1 MAEREGSMLQ
11 YWKKF
16 DLQRLQ
22 RELSATATELANR
35 QEASEQSRKRLIEQS
50 REFKRSAPE
59 DLKRLVAPLLK
70 SFQAEID
77 SLLWRSKEAEA
88 AFLGLYKRVAD
99 APADPAV
106 QLERLEETLERLQD
120 VEAESQVLRDALERE
135 ADHQRQDEHSERKL
149 RDSQVELSAKVADA
163 ERRVQD
169 LHAAVERTRDEVAA
183 LKSKRLDRVAVN
195 GNSAEQPD
203 CAETDDSRQQEDA
216 ERMEEGRGTEE
227 LEEEEEEEEEEEGA
241 MPEEPSCP
249 GGQPAV
255 PAPSTSRNL
264 EMEVLKKEGE
274 ISWLMGEIRRL
285 QAALVK
291 LRETSTAQILQ
302 MEAQLQERN
311 RRIQKLEE
319 KLQGRT
325 NCEIKSEI
333 NAMETDGLATS
344 GITVSRVVS
353 RPLDDLFRIQKV
365 RAPVMA
371 SEPSHIL
378 DGDTRG
384 SFGREENGSVGSR
397 CPSELSSCVTPQ
409 PGHASGEAETPLYP
423 QPAAALGLA
432 AGLGLGLGLSPDLV
446 PSLFPG
452 SAQQLPISAGGG
464 GGIGGSSVA
473 SSAVAAAAAV
483 RSLGT
488 FFPVQLLHSMYAA
501 KAAQEASSG
510 APGGGGGTSGG
521 GGGIG
526 SSSAATVATS
536 SLLYHQPGLYGPPS
550 ASPPA
555 VLSPGVARPGSARS
569 GSSPPPPPLPPPA
582 VMSPGL
588 LRNGVAAGQAE
599 CASGASSSSGGGGG
613 SAGLAGELDE
623 QDVDTTEL
631 ARQVKEQLLKHNI
644 GQRVFGHYVLGL
656 SQGSV
661 SEILARPKPWSKLTV
676 KGKEPFLKMKQ
687 FLSDEQNV
695 LALRA
700 IQVKQRGS
708 ITPRIKTPESGS
720 DEAIKSILEQA
731 KKEIQAQKGW
741 RDERGDKDKRPPRS
755 RSGLSVEQNPTPS
768 PVPEQGGS
776 DETIRALLEQARREM
791 EAQQAAMMRAEVVAG
806 GDPASSSSSS
816 AVAAA
821 AATASSTL
829 AMSSS
834 SSSSSA
840 SSVSAS
846 SLADPFLH
854 SPPQH
859 QQQQAQLLAYGQQV
873 IARGGGGSGGGGGGD
888 SDALLVR
895 VKREGRQTPSLQLQ
909 QLQQQQQSIVPTSQ
923 SHAEFV
929 QSIIQRVK
937 TELEDGRSQ
946 GGGGGGGGGVIPGIT
961 GGGKYRTSSS
971 SSSSSSYFNSSA
983 SPLSV
988 YRRDAYRFYPS
999 AGPEPLVPPP
1009 PPHHHHHHHH
1019 HHHPHHPHHHH
1030 HHPHQQQPQQ
1040 QQQSPQQQQR
1050 HRLKGPAAGEAT
1062 QDSPQQQQQVVHAV
1076 AAAAAMAP
1084 AVVSSHSLGA
1094 DASGG
1099 SEPPSPSPS
1108 APPAGANA
1116 PSQSPLVVPGK
1127 PPRPCIAPLTPE
1139 QYEAYMYREV
1149 DTAELT
1155 RLVKEKL
1162 TKNGICQRIFGE
1174 KVLGLS
1180 QGSVSDMLSR
1190 PKPWGK
1196 LTQKGREPFIRMQLW
1211 LHNELGSSTN
1221 SQASPAS
1228 QGDPSG
1234 DMDGCSPSPSPVP
1247 SPGESVRSLTDPVVP
1262 ATEPVS
1268 AATDSATLPGRDG
1281 GGGGG
1286 HEEQHVGQP
1295 RGPSF
1300 GQSALSIQELV
1311 AISPELDTYAITKKV
1326 KEVLTDNNLGQR
1338 LFGESVLGLTQ
1349 GSVSDL
1355 LARPKPWHK
1364 LSLKGREPFVRMQ
1377 LWLND
1382 PHSVERL
1389 RDMKRLEKKGKRSA
1403 ADETSTRAAGWGF
1416 LCGTS
1421 LKRRSVG
1428 AMDVDGAL
1436 VPPLSPAPSAGSPAP
1451 SLVGSIGGGGGG
1463 SSSGGGGCGGG
1474 GGGGGVVAKK
1484 PRVVL
1489 APEEKEALKRA
1500 YEQEPY
1506 PSQQTIEVLAAQL
1519 RLRTSTVINW
1529 FHNYRSRI
1537 RRELFIE
1544 EIQQASPGHEPSSAS
1559 GSTRDGPGEGEAP
1572 NPSRPQSSQGPES
1585 ENESESSGGRCQSVL
1600 SFSIYAST
1608 TRGPIIKQEV
1618 SEEDGVA
1625 QQQQQQQQQQ
1635 PPQQPPSLCFS
1646 VDRMAGASPVLPQL
1660 FQPQQQQ
1667 QLQVGDEAKG
1677 QSVERSSTFFS
1688 ELLMAR
1694 ANNAALLMHSPE
1706 IASAKAAVPFGNP
1719 VSSSS
1724 SSPSSASSPKPEV
1737 GELAAKEAAGGSRS
1751 LSPPLPPLPPQSSTP
1766 GATGDRAGTPGAAPK
1781 AGPSGSG
1788 SSQGLALSPPLSV
1801 AVQGSSPTAQ
1811 TPEIVIGKP
1820 RKEGRRLRRDEV
1832 KAANL
1837 NSIINRLE
1845 KAASKEDSPDWEF

>member
-99 APADPAV
+99 APGMDPACDT
-106 QLERLEETLERLQD
+106 LERLEETLERLQD

-183 LKSKRLDRVAVN
+183 LKSKRLDRVAVKF
-195 GNSAEQPD
+195 SLLIKKHSFRRLP
-203 CAETDDSRQQEDA
+203 SRRISSLCDQRKSRDVCVVT
-216 ERMEEGRGTEE
+216 RSRSFSPGREC
-227 LEEEEEEEEEEEGA
+227 
-241 MPEEPSCP
+241 S
-249 GGQPAV
+249 V
-255 PAPSTSRNL
+255 FISTSRNL

-333 NAMETDGLATS
+333 KF
-344 GITVSRVVS
+344 V
-353 RPLDDLFRIQKV
+353 RP
-365 RAPVMA
+365 
-371 SEPSHIL
+371 
-378 DGDTRG
+378 
-384 SFGREENGSVGSR
+384 GRERLRREPLPLGTV
-397 CPSELSSCVTPQ
+397 ELRDAAARPRERR
-409 PGHASGEAETPLYP
+409 GRDAAL
-423 QPAAALGLA
+423 PAARGRTGPRRRPGPRPGPEPRPRAVPLPRLG
-432 AGLGLGLGLSPDLV
+432 
-446 PSLFPG
+446 
-452 SAQQLPISAGGG
+452 
-464 GGIGGSSVA
+464 
-473 SSAVAAAAAV
+473 AAAADFRRRRRRHRRFV
-483 RSLGT
+483 GCQ
-488 FFPVQLLHSMYAA
+488 F
-501 KAAQEASSG
+501 
-510 APGGGGGTSGG
+510 
-521 GGGIG
+521 G
-526 SSSAATVATS
+526 S
-536 SLLYHQPGLYGPPS
+536 
-550 ASPPA
+550 
-555 VLSPGVARPGSARS
+555 R
-569 GSSPPPPPLPPPA
+569 
-582 VMSPGL
+582 
-588 LRNGVAAGQAE
+588 
-599 CASGASSSSGGGGG
+599 GGGGG
-613 SAGLAGELDE
+613 SIARDVLPRAAPAFHVRRQGRAGGQLGSTGRRRRHERRRRRHRLIVRSHGGHVQPALPPAGPQQQRRRRRQRGARGRTGRAGRGHDGAGAPGEGAAAEAQHRAARLRTLRAGPLAGLRERDPGSTQALVEAHGQGQGALPQDEAVPLGRAERAGAARHPGQAERQHHSEDQDARERLRRGHQEHPGAGEEGDP
-623 QDVDTTEL
+623 
-631 ARQVKEQLLKHNI
+631 
-644 GQRVFGHYVLGL
+644 G
-656 SQGSV
+656 
-661 SEILARPKPWSKLTV
+661 
-676 KGKEPFLKMKQ
+676 
-687 FLSDEQNV
+687 
-695 LALRA
+695 
-700 IQVKQRGS
+700 
-708 ITPRIKTPESGS
+708 PESGAEPDS
-720 DEAIKSILEQA
+720 VSGAGAGRLGRDDPRAARAGSPRDGGPAGRHDEGGGRRRGRPRVLLILL
-731 KKEIQAQKGW
+731 
-741 RDERGDKDKRPPRS
+741 RRRRRGRHRIVDACDVVLVLVLLCLVRV
-755 RSGLSVEQNPTPS
+755 GL
-768 PVPEQGGS
+768 
-776 DETIRALLEQARREM
+776 
-791 EAQQAAMMRAEVVAG
+791 VAG
-806 GDPASSSSSS
+806 RPLPAL
-816 AVAAA
+816 
-821 AATASSTL
+821 AATAPAATGAAAGL
-829 AMSSS
+829 RA
-834 SSSSSA
+834 A
-840 SSVSAS
+840 
-846 SLADPFLH
+846 
-854 SPPQH
+854 
-859 QQQQAQLLAYGQQV
+859 
-873 IARGGGGSGGGGGGD
+873 GD
-888 SDALLVR
+888 SSRRWWQRWWRRWGQRRAACAREAGRAADA
-895 VKREGRQTPSLQLQ
+895 
-909 QLQQQQQSIVPTSQ
+909 
-923 SHAEFV
+923 
-929 QSIIQRVK
+929 
-937 TELEDGRSQ
+937 
-946 GGGGGGGGGVIPGIT
+946 
-961 GGGKYRTSSS
+961 
-971 SSSSSSYFNSSA
+971 
-983 SPLSV
+983 
-988 YRRDAYRFYPS
+988 
-999 AGPEPLVPPP
+999 
-1009 PPHHHHHHHH
+1009 
-1019 HHHPHHPHHHH
+1019 
-1030 HHPHQQQPQQ
+1030 QQPQQ

-1389 RDMKRLEKKGKRSA
+1389 RDMKRLEKKA
-1403 ADETSTRAAGWGF
+1403 
-1416 LCGTS
+1416 S

-1608 TRGPIIKQEV
+1608 TRGPIIKQE
-1618 SEEDGVA
+1618 
-1625 QQQQQQQQQQ
+1625 
-1635 PPQQPPSLCFS
+1635 
-1646 VDRMAGASPVLPQL
+1646 
-1660 FQPQQQQ
+1660 
-1667 QLQVGDEAKG
+1667 
-1677 QSVERSSTFFS
+1677 
-1688 ELLMAR
+1688 
-1694 ANNAALLMHSPE
+1694 
-1706 IASAKAAVPFGNP
+1706 AAVPFGNP

>member
-464 GGIGGSSVA
+464 GGIGGSSAA

-521 GGGIG
+521 GGGGIG
-526 SSSAATVATS
+526 SSPAATVATS

-599 CASGASSSSGGGGG
+599 CASGASSSSGGGG

-623 QDVDTTEL
+623 QD
-631 ARQVKEQLLKHNI
+631 
-644 GQRVFGHYVLGL
+644 
-656 SQGSV
+656 
-661 SEILARPKPWSKLTV
+661 
-676 KGKEPFLKMKQ
+676 
-687 FLSDEQNV
+687 V

-829 AMSSS
+829 AMSSSSS

-1247 SPGESVRSLTDPVVP
+1247 SPGESVRSLPDPVVP

>member
-99 APADPAV
+99 APGMDPACDT
-106 QLERLEETLERLQD
+106 LERLEETLERLQD

-135 ADHQRQDEHSERKL
+135 ADHQRQDEHSERCGGGRVGVEGRGVDDEVMVEGKL

-195 GNSAEQPD
+195 PRDVTNNSRRV
-203 CAETDDSRQQEDA
+203 SLI
-216 ERMEEGRGTEE
+216 GRGCVKQSHRCHFRI
-227 LEEEEEEEEEEEGA
+227 LERFPFAWSHWRAAG
-241 MPEEPSCP
+241 
-249 GGQPAV
+249 V
-255 PAPSTSRNL
+255 APPRLYRQTSRNL

-333 NAMETDGLATS
+333 KF
-344 GITVSRVVS
+344 V
-353 RPLDDLFRIQKV
+353 RP
-365 RAPVMA
+365 
-371 SEPSHIL
+371 
-378 DGDTRG
+378 
-384 SFGREENGSVGSR
+384 GRERLRREPLPLGTVELRDAAARPRERRGRDAALPAARGRAGPPRRPGPRPGPEPRPRAVPLPRLGAAAADFRRRRRRHRRFVGCQFGSR
-397 CPSELSSCVTPQ
+397 
-409 PGHASGEAETPLYP
+409 
-423 QPAAALGLA
+423 
-432 AGLGLGLGLSPDLV
+432 
-446 PSLFPG
+446 
-452 SAQQLPISAGGG
+452 GGG
-464 GGIGGSSVA
+464 GGSIARDVLPRAAPAFHVRRQGRAGGQLGSTGRRRRHERRRRRHRLIVRSHGGHVQPALPPAGPQQQRRRRRQRGARRRTGRAGRGHDGAGAPGEGAAAEAQHRAARLRTLRAGPLAGLRERDPGSTQALVEAHGQGQGALPQDEAVPLGRAERAGAARHPGQAERQHHPEDQDARERLRRGHQEHPGAGEEGDPGPESGAEPDSVSGAGAGRLGRDDPRAARAGSPRDGGPAGRHDEGGGRRRGRPRVLLILLRRRRRGRHRIVDACDVVVVLVLLCLVRVGLVAGRPLPALAATAPAATGAAAGLRAAGDSSRRWRQRWWRRWGQRRA
-473 SSAVAAAAAV
+473 ACAREAGRAADAVAAAAA
-483 RSLGT
+483 
-488 FFPVQLLHSMYAA
+488 
-501 KAAQEASSG
+501 
-510 APGGGGGTSGG
+510 
-521 GGGIG
+521 
-526 SSSAATVATS
+526 
-536 SLLYHQPGLYGPPS
+536 
-550 ASPPA
+550 
-555 VLSPGVARPGSARS
+555 
-569 GSSPPPPPLPPPA
+569 
-582 VMSPGL
+582 
-588 LRNGVAAGQAE
+588 
-599 CASGASSSSGGGGG
+599 
-613 SAGLAGELDE
+613 
-623 QDVDTTEL
+623 
-631 ARQVKEQLLKHNI
+631 
-644 GQRVFGHYVLGL
+644 
-656 SQGSV
+656 
-661 SEILARPKPWSKLTV
+661 
-676 KGKEPFLKMKQ
+676 
-687 FLSDEQNV
+687 
-695 LALRA
+695 
-700 IQVKQRGS
+700 
-708 ITPRIKTPESGS
+708 
-720 DEAIKSILEQA
+720 
-731 KKEIQAQKGW
+731 
-741 RDERGDKDKRPPRS
+741 
-755 RSGLSVEQNPTPS
+755 
-768 PVPEQGGS
+768 
-776 DETIRALLEQARREM
+776 
-791 EAQQAAMMRAEVVAG
+791 
-806 GDPASSSSSS
+806 
-816 AVAAA
+816 AAA
-821 AATASSTL
+821 AAAEHR
-829 AMSSS
+829 AH
-834 SSSSSA
+834 
-840 SSVSAS
+840 VS
-846 SLADPFLH
+846 
-854 SPPQH
+854 
-859 QQQQAQLLAYGQQV
+859 
-873 IARGGGGSGGGGGGD
+873 
-888 SDALLVR
+888 
-895 VKREGRQTPSLQLQ
+895 
-909 QLQQQQQSIVPTSQ
+909 
-923 SHAEFV
+923 
-929 QSIIQRVK
+929 
-937 TELEDGRSQ
+937 
-946 GGGGGGGGGVIPGIT
+946 
-961 GGGKYRTSSS
+961 
-971 SSSSSSYFNSSA
+971 
-983 SPLSV
+983 
-988 YRRDAYRFYPS
+988 
-999 AGPEPLVPPP
+999 
-1009 PPHHHHHHHH
+1009 
-1019 HHHPHHPHHHH
+1019 
-1030 HHPHQQQPQQ
+1030 
-1040 QQQSPQQQQR
+1040 
-1050 HRLKGPAAGEAT
+1050 
-1062 QDSPQQQQQVVHAV
+1062 QQQVVHAV

-1247 SPGESVRSLTDPVVP
+1247 SPGESVRSLPDPVVP

-1389 RDMKRLEKKGKRSA
+1389 RDMKRLEKKA
-1403 ADETSTRAAGWGF
+1403 
-1416 LCGTS
+1416 S

-1608 TRGPIIKQEV
+1608 TRGPIIKQE
-1618 SEEDGVA
+1618 
-1625 QQQQQQQQQQ
+1625 
-1635 PPQQPPSLCFS
+1635 
-1646 VDRMAGASPVLPQL
+1646 
-1660 FQPQQQQ
+1660 
-1667 QLQVGDEAKG
+1667 
-1677 QSVERSSTFFS
+1677 
-1688 ELLMAR
+1688 
-1694 ANNAALLMHSPE
+1694 
-1706 IASAKAAVPFGNP
+1706 AAVPFGNP